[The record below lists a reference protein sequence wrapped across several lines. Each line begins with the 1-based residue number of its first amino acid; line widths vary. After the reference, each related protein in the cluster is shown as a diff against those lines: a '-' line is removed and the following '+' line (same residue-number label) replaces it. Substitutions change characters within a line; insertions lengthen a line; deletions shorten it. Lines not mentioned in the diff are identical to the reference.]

1 MKRRIALLL
10 AGVCTVSLLAAGCSG
25 SKEASNDYVTVSGY
39 KGIEVDKVE
48 SEEVTDDSIDSYISS
63 MLEQNATEEEIT
75 GRAVED
81 GDTVNIDYVG
91 KIDGEA
97 FEGGSAEGQSLVIG
111 SGSFIDGFED
121 SVIGHEIGETYDW
134 NGKFPDPYTNNTE
147 LSGKDVVFTITVN
160 AITKSVPAEL
170 TDDFVKTVSEESKT
184 VDEYKAEVKKTLEK
198 SATDNQDSSLQ
209 EAAWNAVLE
218 KAEVKKYP
226 DGEVDEVAEQ
236 LIQQYKDIADSY
248 GMEYEDLIT
257 QQAGMEV
264 DEFEKKAKEA
274 AESSV
279 KQKLVAE
286 LIAEKEKLTPSDEEL
301 KKEYEK
307 MAEQYGYEDVDAMKE
322 VADED
327 TLKTIVIQNI
337 VKEWIAD
344 NCVQVEAKDSDKDDA
359 AEGSDEDSSSDAGA
373 GTTEE

>member
-10 AGVCTVSLLAAGCSG
+10 AGVCTVSLLAAGCTKSN
-25 SKEASNDYVTVSGY
+25 EASNDYVTVSGY

-48 SEEVTDDSIDSYISS
+48 AEEITDDSIDSYISS
-63 MLEQNATEEEIT
+63 MLEQNATEEEVT
-75 GRAVED
+75 GRAVES

-111 SGSFIDGFED
+111 SGSFIEGFED
-121 SVIGHEIGETYDW
+121 SVIGHEVGETFDW

-170 TDDFVKTVSEESKT
+170 NDEFVKSVSEESKT

-198 SATDNQDSSLQ
+198 NATDNQDSSLQ

-226 DGEVDEVAEQ
+226 DGEVDEVKEQ
-236 LIQQYKDIADSY
+236 LIQQYKDIAESY

-257 QQAGMEV
+257 QQSGMSVE
-264 DEFEKKAKEA
+264 DFEKKAKEA
-274 AESSV
+274 AENSV

-286 LIAEKEKLTPSDEEL
+286 VIAEKEKLMPSDDEF

-327 TLKTIVIQNI
+327 TLKTIVVQNI

-344 NCVQVEAKDSDKDDA
+344 NCVQVEPKDSDKDDTTEGG
-359 AEGSDEDSSSDAGA
+359 AEDTSSDAE
-373 GTTEE
+373 TEE